1 MRLRID
7 VGVVAAFALASCG
20 SFDGAKAKEADQN
33 PTATAAPAA
42 PVASVPDTVK
52 IGEPYQAMGQS
63 YTPSDEARYDD
74 VGYASWYG
82 AEMAGKPTGNGETFN
97 PDGITA
103 AHRTLPM
110 PSFAEV
116 TNLDTGRTILVR
128 VNDRGPFA
136 KDRILDLSQGAA
148 RQLGVEGQGHFPVR
162 VRRVYP
168 REYERTALA
177 NGQSAVERLPT
188 PPALLNALRKKLGT
202 TSAENKPVANVT
214 PDAKP
219 QAAKPPA
226 ENPAAKPKPPKRE
239 LLAKPKSET
248 EKPAAKSASAKPPPG
263 NTYIQIAALSDQGRA
278 TALAKKVGGSVQA
291 SGKIWRV
298 RAGPYANEAAARA
311 ALGPLAAKG
320 YRDAQIT
327 H

>member
-20 SFDGAKAKEADQN
+20 SFDGAKAKEAG
-33 PTATAAPAA
+33 PKPPETASPAA
-42 PVASVPDTVK
+42 SAPTGPDTAK

-82 AEMAGKPTGNGETFN
+82 TEMAGKPTGNGETFN
-97 PDGITA
+97 PDGISA

-110 PSFAEV
+110 PSFVEV

-128 VNDRGPFA
+128 INDRGPFA
-136 KDRILDLSQGAA
+136 RDRILDLSLGAA

-177 NGQSAVERLPT
+177 SGQSAVERLPT
-188 PPALLNALRKKLGT
+188 PPALLNALRKKIGA

-219 QAAKPPA
+219 PETRPVATKPAP
-226 ENPAAKPKPPKRE
+226 KPKTPKSE
-239 LLAKPKSET
+239 VLAKPKSET
-248 EKPAAKSASAKPPPG
+248 AKPAAKPATVKPLAG

-278 TALAKKVGGSVQA
+278 VALAKKVGGSVQA

-298 RAGPYANEAAARA
+298 RTGPYANEAAARA

-320 YRDAQIT
+320 YRDAQVT

>member
-1 MRLRID
+1 MRLRVDLGIM
-7 VGVVAAFALASCG
+7 AAFALASCG
-20 SFDGAKAKEADQN
+20 SYDGAKAREADPTPPEN
-33 PTATAAPAA
+33 PMPATPEPAA
-42 PVASVPDTVK
+42 PDTVK
-52 IGEPYQAMGQS
+52 TGEPYRAMGQS

-82 AEMAGKPTGNGETFN
+82 AEMAGKPTSNGETFN
-97 PDGITA
+97 PEGITA

-128 VNDRGPFA
+128 INDRGPFA
-136 KDRILDLSQGAA
+136 RDRILDLSQGAA

-168 REYERTALA
+168 REYERTALE
-177 NGQSAVERLPT
+177 NGQTAVERLAT
-188 PPALLNALRKKLGT
+188 PPALLNALRKKLGA
-202 TSAENKPVANVT
+202 TSAETKPVISVT
-214 PDAKP
+214 PNVKQSAAPKP
-219 QAAKPPA
+219 L
-226 ENPAAKPKPPKRE
+226 AKPKPPKSE
-239 LLAKPKSET
+239 VAANPKPVVA
-248 EKPAAKSASAKPPPG
+248 KPAAKPALIMHSTGS
-263 NTYIQIAALSDQGRA
+263 TYIQIAALRDQARA

-291 SGKIWRV
+291 AGKVWRV
-298 RAGPYANEAAARA
+298 RTGPYASEAAARA

-327 H
+327 R